1 MRQVFSSRKDKREFD
16 ELALA
21 QTLSRHN
28 GTIWTMKF
36 SHDGAR
42 LVSGGQDAVLR
53 VWRVRLSSD
62 DSGNGGGGKAAS
74 HQEAMGE
81 KHILEPEPEQ
91 SYQVRRVAWEAGSL
105 HGC

>member
-1 MRQVFSSRKDKREFD
+1 MSLFTLVCQVFASKKDKREFD

-42 LVSGGQDAVLR
+42 LVSGGQDAILR
-53 VWRVRLSSD
+53 VWKVRLSSNED
-62 DSGNGGGGKAAS
+62 DKA
-74 HQEAMGE
+74 QRETGE
-81 KHILEPEPEQ
+81 KQILEAEPEQ
-91 SYQVRRVAWEAGSL
+91 SYQVCFL
-105 HGC
+105 H

>member
-1 MRQVFSSRKDKREFD
+1 MFASKKDKREFD

-42 LVSGGQDAVLR
+42 LVSGGQDTILR
-53 VWRVRLSSD
+53 VWKVRLSSNED
-62 DSGNGGGGKAAS
+62 DKT
-74 HQEAMGE
+74 QRETGE
-81 KHILEPEPEQ
+81 KQILEAEPEQ
-91 SYQVRRVAWEAGSL
+91 SYQVLVFFP
-105 HGC
+105 H

>member
-1 MRQVFSSRKDKREFD
+1 MSLFTLTCQVFASKKDKREFD

-42 LVSGGQDAVLR
+42 LVSGGQDAILR
-53 VWRVRLSSD
+53 VWKVRLSSNED
-62 DSGNGGGGKAAS
+62 KTQRETD
-74 HQEAMGE
+74 E
-81 KHILEPEPEQ
+81 KQILEAEPEQ
-91 SYQVRRVAWEAGSL
+91 SYQVCFL
-105 HGC
+105 Y